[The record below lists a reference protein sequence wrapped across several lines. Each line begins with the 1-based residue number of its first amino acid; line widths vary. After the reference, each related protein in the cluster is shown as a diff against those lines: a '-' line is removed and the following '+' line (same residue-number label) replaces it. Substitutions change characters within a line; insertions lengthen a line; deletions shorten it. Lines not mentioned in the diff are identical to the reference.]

1 MTSMPM
7 YSHTNTREPEC
18 QPGPIARLRLAY
30 VIGTYPSLTTTFI
43 DREVNSLRE
52 QNAGPTII
60 SIRRPSGP
68 LSQDQEALR
77 KLVTYLLPVEISRF
91 VAAHLHFALW
101 RPSRYFGTL
110 LYLLGR
116 PHPGSHTRLRT
127 FLHFAE
133 GVVAARVLDNVGC
146 NHLHAH
152 FADRAATVALVAS
165 RLLGVTYSVTAHA
178 NDIYVK
184 PILLAEKI
192 AGAAFTATCTAFN
205 KTYLEGLLGDE
216 AGRKIHC
223 IYHGL
228 DLRKYQPA
236 VYVPAGRPILL
247 SVGQLKEKKGF
258 SCLLKACQILR
269 ESGADFECWIVG
281 EGPLR
286 GALTRQIDE
295 LGLREI
301 VRLKGSLP
309 HEDVVEC
316 YRRASMFVL
325 PCIVGGDGDRDG
337 IPNVILEAMAMQLPV
352 VSTRHSGIP
361 EAIEDGVSGLLVP
374 PGDDVA
380 LASAIGRLLANPGD
394 TNRLGRAG
402 RISVTERFSVDRN
415 VKSLLQLF
423 LGRSETP
430 SSLVGQ
436 LIGN

>member
-7 YSHTNTREPEC
+7 HSHTSTREPEC
-18 QPGPIARLRLAY
+18 QTGAIAGLRLAY
-30 VIGTYPSLTTTFI
+30 VIGTYPNLTTTFI
-43 DREVNSLRE
+43 DREVKSLRE
-52 QNAGPTII
+52 QNASPTII

-68 LSQDQEALR
+68 LSRDQEELH
-77 KLVTYLLPVEISRF
+77 KLVTYLLPVGIGRLM
-91 VAAHLHFALW
+91 AAHLHFALW
-101 RPSRYFGTL
+101 RPARYFGTL

-146 NHLHAH
+146 NHVHAH

-165 RLLGVTYSVTAHA
+165 RLLGVPYSVTAHA

-184 PILLAEKI
+184 PVLLAEKI
-192 AGAAFTATCTAFN
+192 AGAVFTATCTAFN

-216 AGRKIHC
+216 ARRKIHC

-228 DLRKYQPA
+228 DMRKYQPTA
-236 VYVPAGRPILL
+236 RVPARRPILL

-258 SCLLKACQILR
+258 SCLVKACQILR

-295 LGLREI
+295 LGLSEI
-301 VRLKGSLP
+301 VHLKGSLP

-325 PCIVGGDGDRDG
+325 PCVVGGDGDRDG

-361 EAIEDGVSGLLVP
+361 EAIENGVSGLLVP

-380 LASAIGRLLANPGD
+380 LAGAIGRLLANPAD
-394 TNRLGRAG
+394 TNRLGKAG
-402 RISVTERFSVDRN
+402 RLSVTERFSVDSN
-415 VKSLLQLF
+415 VNLLLQLF
-423 LGRSETP
+423 LAAVRPP
-430 SSLVGQ
+430 SSLAGQ
-436 LIGN
+436 SIPN

>member
-1 MTSMPM
+1 M
-7 YSHTNTREPEC
+7 YSRASARESEG
-18 QPGPIARLRLAY
+18 QIGSAAGLRLAY

-52 QNAGPTII
+52 QNVCPAII

-68 LSQDQEALR
+68 LSQDQEELR
-77 KLVTYLLPVEISRF
+77 KLVTYLLPVEIWRF

-101 RPSRYFGTL
+101 RPTRYFRTL

-116 PHPGSHTRLRT
+116 PHPGSRTRLRT

-133 GVVAARVLDNVGC
+133 GVVAARLLDNIGC
-146 NHLHAH
+146 THVHAH
-152 FADRAATVALVAS
+152 FVDRAATVAIVAS

-184 PILLAEKI
+184 PVLLAEKVG
-192 AGAAFTATCTAFN
+192 GAAFTVTCTSFN
-205 KTYLEGLLGDE
+205 KTYLERLLGNE
-216 AGRKIHC
+216 TGRNIHC

-228 DLRKYQPA
+228 DICKYQPA
-236 VYVPAGRPILL
+236 ARGQADRPILL

-258 SCLLKACQILR
+258 FCLVKACQILK

-286 GALTRQIDE
+286 GALTKQIDE
-295 LGLREI
+295 LGLRGI
-301 VRLKGSLP
+301 VHLRGSLP

-325 PCIVGGDGDRDG
+325 PCVVGGDGDRDG

-361 EAIEDGVSGLLVP
+361 EAVENGVSGLLLP

-380 LASAIGRLLANPGD
+380 LAAAIGLLLANPAD
-394 TNRLGRAG
+394 TNRLGKAG
-402 RISVTERFSVDRN
+402 RLTVTQRFSVDSN
-415 VKSLLQLF
+415 VKLLLQLF
-423 LGRSETP
+423 LGSSATP
-430 SSLVGQ
+430 SPFVGHA
-436 LIGN
+436 IGN